1 MVAVVLPMTVKA
13 VKHIY
18 LARQVVRVQD
28 TAAQIQQCLAGQAY
42 RDKVIQVD
50 QPAQFRLQL
59 HHILVVAVAVPVAQD
74 NLQEEQAEQVKA
86 VMVFIEQLQV
96 QVLRMLAVDLLGIL
110 TVHQLVQ
117 VHHIMAADQVV

>member
-18 LARQVVRVQD
+18 RAHRVVRVQD
-28 TAAQIQQCLAGQAY
+28 TAAQIRQCLAEQAY

-50 QPAQFRLQL
+50 QPARCRRQA
-59 HHILVVAVAVPVAQD
+59 HHIPAVAVAVPVAQD
-74 NLQEEQAEQVKA
+74 NLQQEQAEQVKA

-96 QVLRMLAVDLLGIL
+96 QALRMLAVGLLGIM
-110 TVHQLVQ
+110 TAPQLVQ
-117 VHHIMAADQVV
+117 VHHIMAAAQVV